1 MTDPVLV
8 MRDVSRLGTLKG
20 VDNGRHV
27 IASILDFLHVGQ
39 IGQVDK
45 LCLEFGRQD
54 HGAKLFRLGKL
65 QKLRRRDESNK
76 TRRSYDL
83 CKHVRRQD
91 ANNRFVLE
99 QGLD

>member
-8 MRDVSRLGTLKG
+8 MRDVSRLGALKG
-20 VDNGRHV
+20 VDDGRHV

-45 LCLEFGRQD
+45 FCLEFGRQD

-65 QKLRRRDESNK
+65 EKFRRRDKSNK
-76 TRRSYDL
+76 TR
-83 CKHVRRQD
+83 
-91 ANNRFVLE
+91 
-99 QGLD
+99 

>member
-8 MRDVSRLGTLKG
+8 MRDVSRLGALKG
-20 VDNGRHV
+20 VDDGRHV

-45 LCLEFGRQD
+45 FCLEFGRQD

-65 QKLRRRDESNK
+65 EKFRRRDKSNK

-83 CKHVRRQD
+83 CKYVRRQD
-91 ANNRFVLE
+91 VLNRFILE
-99 QGLD
+99 